1 MLSHR
6 FMRYIVAICIIVL
19 FCLWYLG
26 CNDNPNVNES
36 DRTKLNEE
44 YEKTLELVRQIE
56 SEISGSDQDDIP
68 SQIPESYLQPPP
80 PPAGGIDALLDG
92 IANEGIIDEDIIDE
106 DVAVARVLEYI
117 LTYYPLI
124 VLEDDVVSQLDDRH
138 RAEYKRQN
146 DALDKEVLGSEYTLI
161 KQMESLL
168 RVPIA
173 MLNILTKE

>member
-26 CNDNPNVNES
+26 CNDNPSLNES

-44 YEKTLELVRQIE
+44 YKKTLELARQIE

-68 SQIPESYLQPPP
+68 SQISESYFQPPT
-80 PPAGGIDALLDG
+80 PPAGGIAALLDG
-92 IANEGIIDEDIIDE
+92 IANEGIIDED
-106 DVAVARVLEYI
+106 VAVARVLEYV
-117 LTYYPLI
+117 LTYYPLV
-124 VLEDDVVSQLDDRH
+124 VLEDDVVSQLDDRQ

-146 DALDKEVLGSEYTLI
+146 DALDKEVFGSDYRLI
-161 KQMESLL
+161 KKVESVL

-173 MLNILTKE
+173 VLNILRKE